1 MHARPPACMPA
12 HFRRGSISARSL
24 SSMQSFACRG
34 VACRGA
40 VRCVLPAAVLHVC
53 VHQRWIHIGAIAE
66 LNFEILQHQCI
77 FSWTDHA
84 FYSNVQAYFWLPILT
99 AALLAMVY
107 GGMVLVHQYAPQYRR
122 LTPQR
127 RGELLKRLRQ
137 RVIALGCC
145 LFNLMCVQATQTC
158 CQGGYSFF
166 MRALASS
173 ASCTRLWANGPET
186 GTLKTTSS
194 CAPFARSQ

>member
-1 MHARPPACMPA
+1 
-12 HFRRGSISARSL
+12 
-24 SSMQSFACRG
+24 MQSFACRG
-34 VACRGA
+34 C
-40 VRCVLPAAVLHVC
+40 CLPRVVYVC
-53 VHQRWIHIGAIAE
+53 MRQRWIHIGAIAE

-77 FSWTDHA
+77 FSWTDRA
-84 FYSNVQAYFWLPILT
+84 FYSNVQAYFWLPIVT

-107 GGMVLVHQYAPQYRR
+107 GGMVLVHQHAPQYRR

-158 CQGGYSFF
+158 CQCGHSFS
-166 MRALASS
+166 MRALAAS
-173 ASCTRLWANGPET
+173 ASRTRPWAHGPET
-186 GTLKTTSS
+186 GTLKPTSS